1 MKLLQLKS
9 RTEGQFNRSI
19 DAIVQWILEHP
30 KGSLQISF
38 PSSADATRVMKEVT
52 ERLEKLKVD

>member
-30 KGSLQISF
+30 KGSLQQRRC
-38 PSSADATRVMKEVT
+38 DTRNEGSHRT
-52 ERLEKLKVD
+52 P